1 MTTIRVAE
9 SLEQLLGQIR
19 AYYPGRSTA
28 ADGGIGDAEHA
39 SRTSD
44 HNPDAS
50 GTVRAR
56 DFTHDPANGFDA
68 HAFADR
74 LQATRDERVACI
86 ISAGRISVSGGPWKP
101 YTGTNTHHHHVH
113 VSVVRSDAAQ
123 STSSWPSVP
132 TKGHTMPHAS
142 SPFEGR
148 VTATY
153 HGYAGHA
160 GIDIAPPKPGQTGL
174 TVLAMFAGVVKK
186 AHSSAKNGN
195 KISTLAPGR
204 TGNGVLIANPD
215 GEGNLYNHVRPVV
228 SAGDTVVAGQVIGY
242 NDTSGNQT
250 GPHLHLEL
258 WADWRNPATNYDP
271 ALAFK
276 RWGITAGAEPDE
288 GTGAIKPKPST
299 GGGTKPS
306 GVTPP
311 KKPHATVKKGSK
323 GATVG
328 KVQRALR
335 AKGYTKQI
343 VDNDFGTQTDANIR
357 DWQRR
362 NKLVVDG
369 VAGDITQKS
378 LGL

>member
-1 MTTIRVAE
+1 MTAWHMAPA
-9 SLEQLLGQIR
+9 LDALLGQINR
-19 AYYPGRSTA
+19 YYPGRSTT

-39 SRTSD
+39 SRVSD
-44 HNPDAS
+44 HNPDAG

-74 LQATRDERVACI
+74 LQAARDQRVACI

-123 STSSWPSVP
+123 STDSWPSVP
-132 TKGHTMPHAS
+132 TKGHTVPHAS

-148 VTATY
+148 VTAKY

-174 TVLAMFAGVVKK
+174 PVLAMFGGVVKK
-186 AHSSAKNGN
+186 AHSSAKKGN
-195 KISTLAPGR
+195 KVSTLAPGR

-228 SAGDTVVAGQVIGY
+228 SVGDTVVAGQVIGY

-258 WADWRNPATNYDP
+258 WAGWRSPRYELRLGARVQALGHHRRRGARPSARCSAHSRPRAT
-271 ALAFK
+271 
-276 RWGITAGAEPDE
+276 RSRSW
-288 GTGAIKPKPST
+288 TGLPVTSPRS
-299 GGGTKPS
+299 PS
-306 GVTPP
+306 GSR
-311 KKPHATVKKGSK
+311 KGPSCSPLHSS
-323 GATVG
+323 
-328 KVQRALR
+328 RAPRSAPSRHLPGR
-335 AKGYTKQI
+335 C
-343 VDNDFGTQTDANIR
+343 
-357 DWQRR
+357 
-362 NKLVVDG
+362 
-369 VAGDITQKS
+369 S
-378 LGL
+378 PSCP